1 MRGVPREAGAHR
13 NAVLR
18 VDKVKPAFIGQIIA
32 DKDRLAAGKRRGCK
46 QGSDAASL
54 IVMRFLE
61 FGNHFALL
69 HGKSALPCELGQ
81 KFQDFAGAFRHLPEM
96 DRKRRAFI
104 LQA

>member
-1 MRGVPREAGAHR
+1 MRGIPRGPGAHR
-13 NAVLR
+13 NPALR

-46 QGSDAASL
+46 QRSDAASL

-69 HGKSALPCELGQ
+69 HGKSALTRELGQ
-81 KFQDFAGAFRHLPEM
+81 KFQDFTGAFRRLPEM
-96 DRKRRAFI
+96 DRKRRAFV
-104 LQA
+104 LKA

>member
-1 MRGVPREAGAHR
+1 MGGVLRGPGAHR
-13 NAVLR
+13 NPAVR

-46 QGSDAASL
+46 QGGDAASL

-69 HGKSALPCELGQ
+69 HGKSALARELGQ
-81 KFQDFAGAFRHLPEM
+81 KFQDFASVFRRLPEM
-96 DRKRRAFI
+96 NRKRRA
-104 LQA
+104 LVLKA